1 MLCVHFVMLILKSEM
16 KRMNKQITILV
27 GMSGRG
33 KDAIL
38 RKLVSDYDYQSFISC
53 TTRAIRENEI
63 DGRDYWFIDKGA
75 FESMIDNNR
84 MVEYRTYNT
93 LVKGVQDTWF
103 YGLSESEI
111 DRMYDNQSYVVVLDL
126 QGAKSL
132 IDYIGKDKCEV
143 IYVDCPNEI
152 RKERA
157 MKRGSFDLTEWERR
171 SKCDEIDFSE
181 DKRVDIVDREIQN
194 WGISLDDVVKE
205 IIDKG
210 DLE

>member
-1 MLCVHFVMLILKSEM
+1 
-16 KRMNKQITILV
+16 MNKQITILV
-27 GMSGRG
+27 GMSGSG

-53 TTRAIRENEI
+53 TTRPIRENEI
-63 DGRDYWFIDKGA
+63 DGRDYWFVDKWT

-84 MVEYRTYNT
+84 MVEYRTYDT

-103 YGLSESEI
+103 YGLSKSEI
-111 DRMYDNQSYVVVLDL
+111 DRMYGNQSYVVVLDL

-143 IYVDCPNEI
+143 IYINCPSEI

-157 MKRGSFDLTEWERR
+157 IKRGGYDEIEFERRYLADLT
-171 SKCDEIDFSE
+171 DFSE
-181 DKRVDIVDREIQN
+181 QNRIGLVDREIKN
-194 WGISLDDVVKE
+194 WNRELDDVVEE
-205 IIDKG
+205 IKKG
-210 DLE
+210 GLE

>member
-1 MLCVHFVMLILKSEM
+1 
-16 KRMNKQITILV
+16 MNKQITILV
-27 GMSGRG
+27 GQSASG

-38 RKLVSDYDYQSFISC
+38 RKLVSDYNYQSFISC
-53 TTRAIRENEI
+53 TTRPIRENEI
-63 DGRDYWFIDKGA
+63 DGRDYWFVDKWA
-75 FESMIDNNR
+75 FKSMIENNR
-84 MVEYRTYNT
+84 VVEYRTYNT

-103 YGLSESEI
+103 YGLSKSEI

-132 IDYIGKDKCEV
+132 IDYVGKDKCEV
-143 IYVDCPNEI
+143 IYIDCPSEI

-157 MKRGSFDLTEWERR
+157 MKRGSFDLTEWDRR

-181 DKRVDIVDREIQN
+181 DKRVGIVDREIQN

-205 IIDKG
+205 IVEKG
-210 DLE
+210 GLDE

>member
-1 MLCVHFVMLILKSEM
+1 
-16 KRMNKQITILV
+16 MNKQITILV
-27 GMSGRG
+27 GQSASG
-33 KDAIL
+33 KDTIL

-53 TTRAIRENEI
+53 TTRPIRENEI
-63 DGRDYWFIDKGA
+63 DGRDYWFVDKWA

-84 MVEYRTYNT
+84 VVEYRTYNT

-103 YGLSESEI
+103 YGLSKSEI

-132 IDYIGKDKCEV
+132 IDYVGKDKCEV
-143 IYVDCPNEI
+143 IYIDCLSEI

-157 MKRGSFDLTEWERR
+157 MKRGSFDLTEWKRR

-181 DKRVDIVDREIQN
+181 DKRMGVVDRVVQN
-194 WGISLDDVVKE
+194 WDISLDDIVKK
-205 IIDKG
+205 IIEKG
-210 DLE
+210 GLE

>member
-1 MLCVHFVMLILKSEM
+1 MVVKEKTMS
-16 KRMNKQITILV
+16 KQITILC
-27 GMSGRG
+27 GQSASG

-38 RKLVSDYDYQSFISC
+38 RKLVSDYNYQSFISC
-53 TTRAIRENEI
+53 TTRPIRENEI
-63 DGRDYWFIDKGA
+63 DGRDYWFIDKRA

-103 YGLSESEI
+103 YGLNKSEI
-111 DRMYDNQSYVVVLDL
+111 DRMYDNQNYVVVLDL

-143 IYVDCPNEI
+143 IYIDCPSEI

-157 MKRGSFDLTEWERR
+157 IKRGGYDEIEWERR
-171 SKCDEIDFSE
+171 NKCDEIDFSE
-181 DKRVDIVDREIQN
+181 DKRVGVVDREVQN
-194 WGISLDDVVKE
+194 WNRELDDVVEE
-205 IIDKG
+205 IKKG
-210 DLE
+210 GLE